1 MWRAGCADYRLVL
14 PSGQSSP
21 GLLVEDKAGGC
32 RRFHLQWLR
41 HHPTGES
48 GIRDELFDIGADTK
62 IGFRE
67 NEPALAELPD
77 FVAVV

>member
-1 MWRAGCADYRLVL
+1 MWCAGCADDRLVL

-48 GIRDELFDIGADTK
+48 GITDELFDIGADTK

-77 FVAVV
+77 FVAAV